1 MTKRVATL
9 VLMALFAVAR
19 AEAAPLKVVTWNLH
33 HGRDINGHNT
43 VDAQARWLAAERPD
57 IVLLQ
62 EAEQFSA
69 GYGNFDHVTYIRN
82 KLQTESGRPYHAF
95 WSNASGADYGT
106 GAVNAILSVFP
117 LVSVDGRSLPYGV
130 PLTMANVQVLPARTI
145 ALFCIHLTS
154 AIGNDAKR
162 ATQVAE
168 LTYWLTVR
176 GVTTRLGGG
185 DWNLVP
191 ASVPIAPMQYWYTD
205 LYDKARSQGDFSGPT
220 DTRPVYQSNSVVGR
234 IDALFLGKSWPSW
247 VTLTAVEHVNTGLSD
262 HFAVIAQ
269 VDVR

>member
-1 MTKRVATL
+1 MTKRIASLALIAVFAFAT
-9 VLMALFAVAR
+9 

-62 EAEQFSA
+62 EVEQFSA
-69 GYGNFDHVTYIRN
+69 SYGNFDHVTYIRN
-82 KLQTESGRPYHAF
+82 KLQAESGRPYHAF
-95 WSNASGADYGT
+95 WSNASGAEYGN
-106 GAVNAILSVFP
+106 GIVNAILSVFP
-117 LVSVDGRSLPYGV
+117 LVSVDGRSLPHGV
-130 PLTMANVQVLPARTI
+130 PLTMANVQVLPSRPI
-145 ALFCIHLTS
+145 ALYCVHLTS
-154 AIGNDAKR
+154 GIGNDAKR

-168 LTYWLTVR
+168 LTYWLTLR

-191 ASVPIAPMQYWYTD
+191 ASVPIAPMRYWYID
-205 LYDKARSQGDFSGPT
+205 LYDKARSQGVFSGPT
-220 DTRPVYQSNSVVGR
+220 DTRPVYQPNSVVGR
-234 IDALFLGKSWPSW
+234 IDALFLGKGWPSW
-247 VTLTAVEHVNTGLSD
+247 ITLTAVEHVNTGLSD

>member
-1 MTKRVATL
+1 MTKRIATL
-9 VLMALFAVAR
+9 VLMAVFAVAR
-19 AEAAPLKVVTWNLH
+19 ADAAPLKVVTWNLH

-43 VDAQARWLAAERPD
+43 VDAQARWLAAERP
-57 IVLLQ
+57 
-62 EAEQFSA
+62 
-69 GYGNFDHVTYIRN
+69 GN
-82 KLQTESGRPYHAF
+82 
-95 WSNASGADYGT
+95 

-130 PLTMANVQVLPARTI
+130 PLTMANVQVLPARTL

-162 ATQVAE
+162 ATQIAE

-185 DWNLVP
+185 DWNLLP
-191 ASVPIAPMQYWYTD
+191 ASVPIAPMRYWYTD

-234 IDALFLGKSWPSW
+234 IDALFLGKSWRSW

-269 VDVR
+269 LDVH